1 MSIEATYH
9 ISTDQEKLDVALIHG
24 FLTESYWAK
33 GIPLKVVQKSIE
45 NSLCIGAYDE
55 QGNQVGFARVVT
67 DKATFA
73 YLADVFVLDAY
84 RGKGI
89 SKQIMEV
96 YDQHPELQGLR
107 RHMLATSDAHGLY
120 KKYGFQPIDQPEIL
134 MQKHDPEVYKK

>member
-1 MSIEATYH
+1 MSIGATYH
-9 ISTDQEKLDVALIHG
+9 ISTDREKLDVDLIHG

-33 GIPLKVVQKSIE
+33 GIPMVVVQKSIE

-89 SKQIMEV
+89 SKQIMEL
-96 YDQHPELQGLR
+96 YDQHHELQGLR
-107 RHMLATSDAHGLY
+107 RHMLATSDAHRLY
-120 KKYGFQPIDQPEIL
+120 KKYGFQPIDHPEIL